1 MTITDLDYDL
11 NETERAIR
19 DTTRRF
25 ADGTLRPAGIELDKM
40 DPEAAI
46 AKDSVYWDVL
56 KQYQSLGL
64 SYVDPELSLM
74 EQARWKII
82 VCEEMAKGD
91 VGLALG
97 LGVTEFP
104 HMAAAMTGNPELM
117 DKFPPTLLGCW
128 AITEPDHGSD
138 MVDFDENEMSPDSKR
153 SRYNCIARADGN
165 EYVISGQKS
174 AWVSNGSIAEAAALY
189 CGVETNDG
197 KTGCGVFVVPL
208 DAPGVSRGKPLNKL
222 GQRSLNQGEIFF
234 DDVRIPADYMVAG
247 PEVYSHLTNLT
258 LVNANCLMGV
268 SFAAVAMAALELAL
282 EYAKERTQGGVPII
296 QHQSVKARLFEMYRK
311 TEVARSI
318 ARRAYCYNMA
328 SGTPDLAIAITSK
341 ITCTK
346 TAFEVA
352 SEAVQIFGGAGISR
366 EYPVEKLF
374 RDARLSMIEDGCN
387 EVLGLIG
394 GDLLAAA

>member
-1 MTITDLDYDL
+1 MAIADLDYDL

-25 ADGTLRPAGIELDKM
+25 ADEILRPAGIELDKM
-40 DPEAAI
+40 NAEDAI
-46 AKDSVYWDVL
+46 AKDSIYWGVL
-56 KQYQSLGL
+56 KQYQELGL
-64 SYVDPELSLM
+64 SYVDPELPLL
-74 EQARWKII
+74 EQARWRII
-82 VCEEMAKGD
+82 VTEEMAKGD
-91 VGLALG
+91 VGLSLG

-104 HMAAAMTGNPELM
+104 HMAAAMTGNQELI
-117 DKFPPTLLGCW
+117 DKFPPILLGCW

-138 MVDFDENEMSPDSKR
+138 MLDFDENAMNPEGGR

-174 AWVSNGSIAEAAALY
+174 AWVSNGTIAEAAALY
-189 CGVETNDG
+189 CAVETNEG

-208 DAPGVSRGKPLNKL
+208 DAPGVSRGKPLEKM

-234 DDVRIPADYMVAG
+234 DDVRIPADHMVAG
-247 PEVYSHLTNLT
+247 PEAYSHVTNLT
-258 LVNANCLMGV
+258 LVTANCLMGV

-282 EYAKERTQGGVPII
+282 DYAKERKQGGVPII
-296 QHQSVKARLFEMYRK
+296 RHQSVKARLFEMYRK
-311 TEVARSI
+311 TEVARAI
-318 ARRAYCYNMA
+318 AQRAYCYNIGG
-328 SGTPDLAIAITSK
+328 GTPDLAIAITSK
-341 ITCTK
+341 VTCTR

-352 SEAVQIFGGAGISR
+352 SEAIQIFGGAGISR

-387 EVLGLIG
+387 DILGLIG
-394 GDLLAAA
+394 GDIIAA